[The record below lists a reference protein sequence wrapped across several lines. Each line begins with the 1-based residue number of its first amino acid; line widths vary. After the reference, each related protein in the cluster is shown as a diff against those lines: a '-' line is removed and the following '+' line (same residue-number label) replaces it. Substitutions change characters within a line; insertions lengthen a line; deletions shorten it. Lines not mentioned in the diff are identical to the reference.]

1 MQRTFGGDRRFEL
14 DSRFLESEDEEVS
27 NGRDKVG
34 DQDEEAAY
42 SDAKH
47 LSSKRNAET
56 LFPQN
61 DDEISRSLAEEKAVA
76 MKVLG
81 NIFGG
86 NFRADHSSRE
96 SQEKIPEFRY
106 IYSLAFDRTYVCQM
120 NSK

>member
-27 NGRDKVG
+27 NGRDK
-34 DQDEEAAY
+34 DEEGAY

-47 LSSKRNAET
+47 LLSERNTETISS
-56 LFPQN
+56 QN

-76 MKVLG
+76 MKVLS

-96 SQEKIPEFRY
+96 SQEKNPEFRY
-106 IYSLAFDRTYVCQM
+106 L
-120 NSK
+120 

>member
-27 NGRDKVG
+27 NSRDK
-34 DQDEEAAY
+34 DEEAAY

-47 LSSKRNAET
+47 LLSERNSETISS
-56 LFPQN
+56 QN

-76 MKVLG
+76 MKVLS

-86 NFRADHSSRE
+86 NFRADHRRE
-96 SQEKIPEFRY
+96 SQEKNPEFRY
-106 IYSLAFDRTYVCQM
+106 L
-120 NSK
+120 